1 MHSVNPSSRK
11 TGIGCVAVQ
20 LASRV
25 QQRLFVALL
34 LGVLLSVTAGC
45 DSDVPDA
52 LRFGLSAAPDNLDP
66 RFATDAASTRVNR
79 LLYSRLVDFDEH
91 FQPQPSIAD
100 WERITPTH
108 YRFTLR
114 ADRKPFHDG
123 SSLTARDV
131 QATYRAVLDE
141 STGSAHRGSLH
152 MIDRVLAV
160 NDDVVD
166 FYLNAADLLFPG
178 RLVIGIMPAA
188 LLQSGHPFNEAP
200 VGSGPFRFRSWPQ
213 PEQLRIERI
222 ADGALVEFQRV
233 QRPDVR
239 VLKLLRGE
247 LDVVQG
253 DMPPELIAWIGERQ
267 RHASA
272 SSKAG
277 SSPEQQTLVVKREGS
292 TFAYLGFNL
301 QDPVVGD
308 LRVRRAIAYAL
319 DRAAIIRHL
328 WAGHAQP
335 AGGILPPD
343 HWAGMN
349 GNFGLAHDPQRAREL
364 LHDAGYG
371 PDNPLR
377 IIFKTSTNAFRVRIA
392 TVIQAQLA
400 EVGISMDVRTYDW
413 GTFYGDIKGGNFQVY
428 SLAWVGIKMPDI
440 FRYVFHSESMPPEG
454 ANRGRWQDAQ
464 VDSLIDRAERSGNL
478 AEQAGLYRAVQK
490 RALDQLPYVP
500 LWYEDQVF
508 IANTRLRGYR
518 TSRDGDYDDLAT
530 ATWRVGPETQPR

>member
-1 MHSVNPSSRK
+1 MHRVNSSSGRPD
-11 TGIGCVAVQ
+11 IGFVAGQ
-20 LASRV
+20 LASHVRLRV
-25 QQRLFVALL
+25 RVSIL
-34 LGVLLSVTAGC
+34 LGVLLSVTGGC

-79 LLYSRLVDFDEH
+79 LLYSRLVDFDER
-91 FQPQPSIAD
+91 FAPEPSIAD
-100 WERITPTH
+100 WEQITPLH

-114 ADRKPFHDG
+114 ADRNHFHNG
-123 SSLTARDV
+123 SRLTAHDV

-152 MIDRVLAV
+152 MVDRVLAI

-166 FYLNAADLLFPG
+166 FHLNSADLLFPG

-188 LLQSGHPFNEAP
+188 LLQSGHPFNETP

-213 PEQLRIERI
+213 PEHLRIERI

-267 RHASA
+267 RHTDSRPSA
-272 SSKAG
+272 D
-277 SSPEQQTLVVKREGS
+277 SSPKQQTLVVKREGS

-301 QDPVVGD
+301 RDPVVGD

-335 AGGILPPD
+335 AGGILTPD

-349 GNFGLAHDPQRAREL
+349 GNVGLAHDPQRAREL
-364 LHDAGYG
+364 LNDAGYG
-371 PDNPLR
+371 PNNPLR

-413 GTFYGDIKGGNFQVY
+413 GTFYGDIKSGNFQVY

-464 VDSLIDRAERSGNL
+464 VDSLIDQAERADNL
-478 AEQAGLYRAVQK
+478 PAQAALYRAVQQ

-508 IANTRLRGYR
+508 VANTRLRGYR
-518 TSRDGDYDDLAT
+518 TSRDGDYDDLAK
-530 ATWRVGPETQPR
+530 ATWRVNPETH